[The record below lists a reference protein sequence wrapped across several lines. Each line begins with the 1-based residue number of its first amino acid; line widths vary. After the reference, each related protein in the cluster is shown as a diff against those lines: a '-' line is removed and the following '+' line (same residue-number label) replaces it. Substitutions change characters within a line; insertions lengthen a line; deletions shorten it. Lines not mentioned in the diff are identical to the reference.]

1 MQIIRVFKYFARKV
15 VGVFDLDEPKD
26 DCYRSEAL
34 SHESRSQLAFPW
46 VAIDQ
51 WVISVKGFERVGSTV
66 RTLVSGYGRKK

>member
-34 SHESRSQLAFPW
+34 SHESRSQLAFP
-46 VAIDQ
+46 
-51 WVISVKGFERVGSTV
+51 
-66 RTLVSGYGRKK
+66 